1 MGFIKNFKRDFAQAV
16 NEIMPEGEPE
26 AEKKEKKKKKKKDE
40 EYFQADAYVTQPEMP
55 QGTFYPEQQNA
66 YYPDQNT
73 YPAPEADYAAQQA
86 EVYAAQPEQETVEQ
100 PVINDEKA
108 IKEAV
113 SESILRG
120 EAEEAMEKI
129 RQRSEEESA
138 ITDEE
143 LDSYNSETAVNVE
156 YSVEVV
162 NGEPSTDYYAES
174 TDQTQNVDE
183 AAQTEPAD
191 SLVEEVTENPTEE
204 EGQEET
210 VTETEEASAES
221 EKEPES
227 EKPEDSEISNNDDQE
242 SEDIKV
248 AEIDTEQINT
258 TEVTD
263 SLTADTTYITAG
275 TIIKGD
281 IETDGSIDIIGT
293 VKGNVTCA
301 GKLIVGGTIEGDVHA
316 GEIYAG
322 QARITGEI
330 LSDGA
335 ITVGSGTV
343 IEGNVTASSAAIA
356 GAVKGDIDVN
366 GPVMIDSSAIVVGN
380 VKTMSV
386 QVNTGAVI
394 KGYCSQDYA
403 QIDLDSLFSSGDKKE
418 DKEDKK
424 ENTSNNSNNS
434 NKSKNSRSK

>member
-26 AEKKEKKKKKKKDE
+26 SEKKEKKKKKKKDE
-40 EYFQADAYVTQPEMP
+40 EYYQVDAYNVQPEMP
-55 QGTFYPEQQNA
+55 QGAYYPEQQNV

-73 YPAPEADYAAQQA
+73 YP
-86 EVYAAQPEQETVEQ
+86 VQPEEAYSEQPAEAYTEQPVEQ
-100 PVINDEKA
+100 PLEQPEVLEEQS

-138 ITDEE
+138 IIDEE
-143 LDSYNSETAVNVE
+143 LESNNPEAPAEESF
-156 YSVEVV
+156 SVEVADAEPKAEYYTEGS
-162 NGEPSTDYYAES
+162 NGQDTEGTYPPAEEA
-174 TDQTQNVDE
+174 VE
-183 AAQTEPAD
+183 AATEV
-191 SLVEEVTENPTEE
+191 SEIVQEEVPEE
-204 EGQEET
+204 EPVAEPVAEE
-210 VTETEEASAES
+210 VKPE
-221 EKEPES
+221 EPEES
-227 EKPEDSEISNNDDQE
+227 DKTVNDDQE
-242 SEDIKV
+242 SEETKV
-248 AEIDTEQINT
+248 AEIETEQINT

-275 TIIKGD
+275 TVIKGD

-322 QARITGEI
+322 QARIIGEI

-403 QIDLDSLFSSGDKKE
+403 EIDLDSLFSSGDKKE
-418 DKEDKK
+418 DKKEEKK
-424 ENTSNNSNNS
+424 EASENTS
-434 NKSKNSRSK
+434 NKSKNNRSK